1 MGVFFAIDPPAQTKL
16 AIDAWRAKSL
26 PDFDKQVRA
35 SNFHITLEFLG
46 DISPKQLDSLTQGVD
61 QLTNVKSFSVQ
72 LDHLGYWPKPKVLW
86 LGTEHCQPAHLQLVE
101 SLRKI
106 GRSAGIEVPKQ
117 DYIAHLSL
125 VRKCKA
131 NPPAALIDPLFT
143 WKVNE
148 FHLFK
153 SVSGS
158 NGVIYQR
165 QKTWP
170 LQPTFGFE
178 R

>member
-16 AIDAWRAKSL
+16 AIDAWRAKAL

-46 DISPKQLDSLTQGVD
+46 NISPKQLDSLTQGVA
-61 QLTNVKSFSVQ
+61 QLTNAKSFSVQ
-72 LDHLGYWPKPKVLW
+72 LDRLGYWPKPKVLW
-86 LGTEHCQPAHLQLVE
+86 LGSQHCQPAHLQLVD

-106 GRSAGIEVPKQ
+106 SRSAGIELQKQ

-125 VRKCKA
+125 VRKCQS
-131 NPPAALIDPLFT
+131 NPPAALVEPLFT
-143 WKVNE
+143 WKTNE
-148 FHLFK
+148 FHLFE
-153 SVSGS
+153 SISS
-158 NGVIYQR
+158 PNGVVYQR
-165 QKTWP
+165 RKTWL
-170 LQPTFGFE
+170 LQPTFNFA